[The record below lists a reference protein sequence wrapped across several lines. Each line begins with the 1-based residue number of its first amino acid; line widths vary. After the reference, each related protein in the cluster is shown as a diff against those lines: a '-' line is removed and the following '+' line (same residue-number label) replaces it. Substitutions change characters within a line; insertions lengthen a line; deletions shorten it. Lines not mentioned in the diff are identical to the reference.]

1 MTSQPPD
8 RFEVWL
14 GRARQIVWL
23 LLGAGVG
30 TWETLFVKTAQPILL
45 AFAVACLGLPL
56 ARALDRRLSE

>member
-1 MTSQPPD
+1 MIKPPPD

-30 TWETLFVKTAQPILL
+30 AYETLAVKEAQPILL
-45 AFAVACLGLPL
+45 AFSVACLGLPI
-56 ARALDRRLSE
+56 ARELDRRLSG